1 MTTELWLV
9 RHGDAV
15 HHHTGQLP
23 WPEAP
28 LSEEGQ
34 RQARAL
40 AARFRGIE
48 RIDGIFSSPLRR
60 AWETALRIAEALRL
74 PAVAD
79 EALREMDFGE
89 AGGLTI
95 EEFRERWPEL
105 YPVWED
111 RNRLDFRW
119 PGGESR
125 AEFAARAVRAMEA
138 LVGAHAGR
146 RIVVVAHTGILCG
159 YLAHLF
165 AGSARRWREFLLRP
179 ASVSC
184 VQVGADGARLLLR
197 DDVSHLEAG
206 GPDG

>member
-15 HHHTGQLP
+15 HHHTSQLP
-23 WPEAP
+23 WPEVP
-28 LSEEGQ
+28 LSEEGH

-40 AARFRGIE
+40 AARFRQVEELAGV
-48 RIDGIFSSPLRR
+48 FSSPHRR
-60 AWETALRIAEALRL
+60 ARETAQPIAEVLRL
-74 PAVAD
+74 SVVLD
-79 EALREMDFGE
+79 EALREMDFGA

-95 EEFRERWPEL
+95 EEFRDRWPDL

-111 RNRLDFRW
+111 RSRIDFRW

-125 AEFAARAVRAMEA
+125 VEFAERAVRAVETLA
-138 LVGAHAGR
+138 LAYAGQ
-146 RIVVVAHTGILCG
+146 RIVIVAHTGILCG

-165 AGSARRWREFLLRP
+165 LGSARRWREFLLRP
-179 ASVSC
+179 ASVTC
-184 VQVGADGARLLLR
+184 VQVGADGARFLLR

-206 GPDG
+206 GPDD